1 VTWNRRVQGLESSGK
16 DRQTGECTYGQEPYG
31 YTTPS
36 SFEEPDTVY
45 LSRMKMSKRTLWTV
59 MKKRKEIE

>member
-1 VTWNRRVQGLESSGK
+1 VTWNRKVRGLESSGK

-36 SFEEPDTVY
+36 SFEEPDTVH
-45 LSRMKMSKRTLWTV
+45 LSRMKM
-59 MKKRKEIE
+59 

>member
-1 VTWNRRVQGLESSGK
+1 MTGNAVTWNRKVQGLESSGK

-45 LSRMKMSKRTLWTV
+45 LSRMKM
-59 MKKRKEIE
+59 